1 MKVQLYLDE
10 DAMDGDLVDALRLR
24 GVNVTTALL
33 EGMIHRD
40 DRDHLEYASSQGRT
54 LYSFNMGDYLEL
66 HAEYLEQG
74 KHHAGLILAQQ
85 QKFSVGEQMR
95 RLLKIV
101 SNRTAEAMQDR
112 VEFLSAWG

>member
-1 MKVQLYLDE
+1 MKIRLYLDE

-24 GVNVTTALL
+24 GVDITTALS

-40 DRDHLEYASSQGRT
+40 DRDHLDYATSHGRV

-85 QKFSVGEQMR
+85 QKFSLGEQMR

-101 SNRTAEAMQDR
+101 NNRTAEAMQDQ
-112 VEFLSAWG
+112 VEFLSVWG